1 MVACVS
7 PADSNLE
14 ESLSTLRY
22 ADRAC
27 KIKNKPIV
35 NRNPQALELHKLR
48 EQVMQLQIQLL
59 ASNSSSGGT
68 SSDSTEVNALLNR
81 NQVMQEE
88 INQLAQVCG

>member
-35 NRNPQALELHKLR
+35 NRNPQAPELHKLR

>member
-35 NRNPQALELHKLR
+35 NHDPQAPELHKLR

-81 NQVMQEE
+81 NQAMQEE